1 MFDPIQK
8 ILNMKFRN
16 KLILICVAT
25 LVPVTLG
32 GVFLLSNFIS
42 FMRNNAGNAA
52 VSEADSIKTRLKD
65 TLATVSNISDT
76 IYESENL
83 NILLKQDFVNNDEY
97 YNFYLQNSIV
107 PDHKVA
113 YPQIDSFYFYL
124 DREDFVYNSEF
135 NYADDKI
142 KNSYWY
148 KKAAETGQPKWQL
161 ITFENENAADDPD
174 ADPGTDTDVDEE
186 QDAPEDR
193 GYVPPESRLSL
204 VTPLT
209 DKNDDFCGVMLVT
222 VNPEW
227 YAELTDDV
235 RAGVVFCVNQGVVF
249 YSTVEGCRERTV
261 LNYEEDFP
269 LGISNS
275 EKLEDGKNQ
284 LEKKGYTVV
293 SYFDYENTGNLF
305 QVYDV
310 TPSSIYNETISSTIR
325 TYIWYSLLCIILS
338 VLVLI
343 LFSSMFTRRI
353 ESLRDKMHN
362 VADGNFELTED
373 IKGSDEIYDL
383 YQDLKKMVDSMQ
395 KLINDAYKAKIQSE
409 SFKLNQMEAEFKTLA
424 SQINP
429 HFLYNTLETIRMK
442 AYCNNDKETADLV
455 KRLGKC
461 RRRCLEVK
469 DGMVTLES
477 ELEFTRSYLE
487 LQSARFGDRV
497 SYSIYCEVDRDYKVL
512 PLIIQPIVENAFV
525 HGIEGA
531 KSNGRISIKV
541 RYCGENVSIDVA
553 DNGQGISPER
563 MKELLQKLEKNDTS
577 SGKSIGL
584 TNVNKRIKMYH
595 GEEYGLSV
603 KTTPGK
609 GTTISITLPRIVDE
623 NVMKKLPQK
632 YSEIS
637 ENISRGA

>member
-1 MFDPIQK
+1 
-8 ILNMKFRN
+8 MKFRN

-32 GVFLLSNFIS
+32 GVFLLYNFIS
-42 FMRNNAGNAA
+42 VMRNNAGNAA
-52 VSEADSIKTRLKD
+52 VSAADSIKTRLKD
-65 TLATVSNISDT
+65 TVTTVSNISDT
-76 IYESENL
+76 IYKSENL
-83 NILLKQDFVNNDEY
+83 NLLLKQDFINNDEY
-97 YNFYLQNSIV
+97 YNFYIQNRII
-107 PDHKVA
+107 PDHNEA
-113 YPQIDSFYFYL
+113 FPQIDSFYFYL
-124 DREDFVYNSEF
+124 DIEDFAYNSEF
-135 NYADDKI
+135 GYADEKI

-148 KKAAETGQPKWQL
+148 RRASESSQPRWQL
-161 ITFENENAADDPD
+161 ITFDNENVSD
-174 ADPGTDTDVDEE
+174 DTDEDGE
-186 QDAPEDR
+186 QDASESQ
-193 GYVPPESRLSL
+193 GYVSPESRLSL

-209 DKNDDFCGVMLVT
+209 DKNDDFCGVMVVT
-222 VNPEW
+222 VDPEW

-235 RAGVVFCVNQGVVF
+235 QAGVVFCVNQGVVF
-249 YSTVEGCRERTV
+249 YSTVEGCRERSV
-261 LNYEEDFP
+261 LNYEENFP

-305 QVYDV
+305 QVYVV
-310 TPSSIYNETISSTIR
+310 TPSSIYNETISGTIR
-325 TYIWYSLLCIILS
+325 TYIWYSLLCVILS
-338 VLVLI
+338 VLTLI

-353 ESLRDKMHN
+353 QFLRDKMHG
-362 VADGNFELTED
+362 VADGSFELTED

-409 SFKLNQMEAEFKTLA
+409 TFKLNQMEAEFKTLA

-442 AYCNNDKETADLV
+442 AYCNNDKETATLV
-455 KRLGKC
+455 KKLGKFM
-461 RRRCLEVK
+461 RRCLEVK
-469 DGMVTLES
+469 DGMVTLGS

-512 PLIIQPIVENAFV
+512 PLIIQPVVENAFV

-563 MKELLQKLEKNDTS
+563 MNELLQKLEKNDTS

-595 GEEYGLSV
+595 GDEYGLSV

-609 GTTISITLPRIVDE
+609 GTTISILLPRIVDE

>member
-1 MFDPIQK
+1 MFNPIQK

-32 GVFLLSNFIS
+32 GVFLLYNFIS
-42 FMRNNAGNAA
+42 VMRNNAGNAA

-65 TLATVSNISDT
+65 TVATVSNISGT
-76 IYESENL
+76 VYKSETL
-83 NILLKQDFVNNDEY
+83 NTLLKQDFVNDDDY
-97 YNFYLQNSIV
+97 YDFYMQNRII
-107 PDHKVA
+107 PEHNEA

-124 DREDFVYNSEF
+124 DREDFVYTSDF
-135 NYADDKI
+135 KYADEKI
-142 KNSYWY
+142 KGSYWY
-148 KKAAETGQPKWQL
+148 KKAEETGQPRWQL
-161 ITFENENAADDPD
+161 VTFDSVSAADS
-174 ADPGTDTDVDEE
+174 ADEE
-186 QDAPEDR
+186 EDGEQNASEAS
-193 GYVPPESRLSL
+193 GYVSPESRLSL

-209 DKNDDFCGVMLVT
+209 DKNDDFCGAMVVT
-222 VNPEW
+222 VDPEW

-235 RAGVVFCVNQGVVF
+235 RAGVVFCVNQGIVF
-249 YSTVEGCRERTV
+249 YSTVDSVRERTV

-275 EKLEDGKNQ
+275 EKLEGGKNQ

-305 QVYDV
+305 QVYVV
-310 TPSSIYNETISSTIR
+310 TPSSMYNETISGTIR
-325 TYIWYSLLCIILS
+325 LYVWYSLLCVILS
-338 VLVLI
+338 VLILI

-353 ESLRDKMHN
+353 QFLRDKMHG
-362 VADGNFELTED
+362 VADGSFELTED

-409 SFKLNQMEAEFKTLA
+409 TFKLNQMEAEFKTLA

-442 AYCNNDKETADLV
+442 AYCNNDKETATLV
-455 KRLGKC
+455 KKLGKFM
-461 RRRCLEVK
+461 RRCLEVK

-497 SYSIYCEVDRDYKVL
+497 SYSIDC
-512 PLIIQPIVENAFV
+512 
-525 HGIEGA
+525 
-531 KSNGRISIKV
+531 
-541 RYCGENVSIDVA
+541 
-553 DNGQGISPER
+553 
-563 MKELLQKLEKNDTS
+563 
-577 SGKSIGL
+577 
-584 TNVNKRIKMYH
+584 
-595 GEEYGLSV
+595 
-603 KTTPGK
+603 
-609 GTTISITLPRIVDE
+609 
-623 NVMKKLPQK
+623 
-632 YSEIS
+632 
-637 ENISRGA
+637 